1 MNNTYC
7 KVLSSNFNQKG
18 YQYNEGLN
26 VLDKPFESTGSC
38 VPGGLYFTNIENI
51 FKFINYGIYL
61 VKVTVPVDAQIVKDP
76 DNDKWRADKI
86 IISDKKDLRQ
96 IDTIKYLVDNGAN
109 IKRDYHFVIDFA
121 INNGLHDI
129 LEYILTI
136 CKDIGIKLSVP
147 NVLPIYSTNMA
158 KILVK
163 YTAKMSTKFVNQIID
178 NNDLKIIKKIIS
190 HDKYISHILYIYQRA
205 AYSNKLDIIK
215 LLHRTHYQLETND
228 SHNTLAFISAIKNE
242 SYDVI
247 NYIIHHQL
255 GTSDSHN
262 TLAFISAVKGES
274 YDVLNYMI
282 DCGLKISFDIES
294 YIYNDKI
301 HLRMKSYLCKNYDK
315 IMKNNVMYV
324 NFGNHIEKFVNTDSE
339 NTFINSIKREKKL
352 NFLESL

>member
-1 MNNTYC
+1 MSDIYC
-7 KVLSSNFNQKG
+7 KVLNSNFNQKG

-61 VKVTVPVDAQIVKDP
+61 VKVTVPVDAQMVKDP

-96 IDTIKYLVDNGAN
+96 IDTIKYLIENGAN
-109 IKRDYHFVIDFA
+109 IKRDYHFVIDFT

-147 NVLPIYSTNMA
+147 NVLPVYSTNMA

-163 YTAKMSTKFVNQIID
+163 EKAKMSTQFVDQIIK

-190 HDKYISHILYIYQRA
+190 CEKYISHILYIYQGA
-205 AYSNKLDIIK
+205 AYYNKLDIIK
-215 LLHRTHYQLETND
+215 LLHRTHYQLET
-228 SHNTLAFISAIKNE
+228 
-242 SYDVI
+242 
-247 NYIIHHQL
+247 
-255 GTSDSHN
+255 SDSHN
-262 TLAFISAVKGES
+262 TLAFISAVKNES
-274 YDVLNYMI
+274 YNVLNYMI
-282 DCGLKISFDIES
+282 DHGLKISFDIQS

-324 NFGNHIEKFVNTDSE
+324 NFGNHIEKFVNTDSRD
-339 NTFINSIKREKKL
+339 TLDSVRREKKL
-352 NFLESL
+352 NFLKS

>member
-61 VKVTVPVDAQIVKDP
+61 VKVTVPEDAQMVKDP

-96 IDTIKYLVDNGAN
+96 IDTIKYLIENGAN
-109 IKRDYHFVIDFA
+109 IKRDYHFVIDFT

-147 NVLPIYSTNMA
+147 NVLPVYSTRMA

-163 YTAKMSTKFVNQIID
+163 EKAKMSTQFVDQIIK

-190 HDKYISHILYIYQRA
+190 CEKYISHILYIYQRA

-228 SHNTLAFISAIKNE
+228 SHNTLAFISAVKNE
-242 SYDVI
+242 SY
-247 NYIIHHQL
+247 N
-255 GTSDSHN
+255 
-262 TLAFISAVKGES
+262 
-274 YDVLNYMI
+274 VLNFMI
-282 DCGLKISFDIES
+282 DYGLKISFDIQS
-294 YIYNDKI
+294 YIYNDNI

-315 IMKNNVMYV
+315 IMKNNVMYID
-324 NFGNHIEKFVNTDSE
+324 FGNRIEKFVNTDSGD
-339 NTFINSIKREKKL
+339 TLDSIRREKKL
-352 NFLESL
+352 NFLKS